1 MSVAENTT
9 QLTPQGT
16 EPASKTNPVLIED
29 HDNIRVVRLNRPD
42 KLNALNLQTKR
53 ALIDA
58 FHDAETDPE
67 VRVIIV
73 TGSTKAFVAGTDI
86 AEMATLSATDHLVQR
101 TGQVFDVLDQTSKPT
116 IAAVEG
122 FALGGGCELAL
133 ATDLV
138 IAGTGATFGQPE
150 IKVGLIPGAGG
161 THRLVKL
168 AGRQR
173 ALRLLL
179 TGDSFSA
186 QEAHQLGVVSEVVP
200 DGSAL
205 ERALELARQLLTMP
219 PLSLQLIKELARNA
233 EEAPLRSGL
242 ALERRSFQLVFDT
255 DDHAEGL
262 NAFLE
267 HRTPVYRGR

>member
-1 MSVAENTT
+1 MSPAEPTPD
-9 QLTPQGT
+9 QTPQGT
-16 EPASKTNPVLIED
+16 APAAERTVVLTED
-29 HDNIRVVRLNRPD
+29 HHGLRIIRLNRPE

-53 ALIDA
+53 ALINA
-58 FHDAETDPE
+58 FQDAETDPE
-67 VRVIIV
+67 VGVIIV

-86 AEMATLSATDHLVQR
+86 AEMATLSPTAHLLQG
-101 TGQVFDVLDQTSKPT
+101 TGDVFDTLDRISKPT

-122 FALGGGCELAL
+122 YALGGGCELAM

-138 IAGTGATFGQPE
+138 IAGEGATFAQPE
-150 IKVGLIPGAGG
+150 IRVGLIPGAGG

-179 TGDSFSA
+179 TGDSFGA
-186 QEAHQLGVVSEVVP
+186 EEAHELGIVSEVVP

-205 ERALELARQLLTMP
+205 DRALELARQLLTMP
-219 PLSLQLIKELARNA
+219 PLSLRLIKELARNA

-242 ALERRSFQLVFDT
+242 ALERRSFQLVFDSE
-255 DDHAEGL
+255 DHAEGL

-267 HRTPVYRGR
+267 HRTPIYRGR